1 MFEMLNKIPKRTAPV
16 IHVEHIPTLEPFD
29 PNQPVGRDFNIILLV
44 KEHAPTR
51 ITAIKNEVAALEK
64 RLTEL
69 GKEATQLQK
78 LLEALQ

>member
-44 KEHAPTR
+44 KEHAPTQIGR
-51 ITAIKNEVAALEK
+51 AHV
-64 RLTEL
+64 
-69 GKEATQLQK
+69 
-78 LLEALQ
+78 

>member
-1 MFEMLNKIPKRTAPV
+1 MFEMLNKIPKRV
-16 IHVEHIPTLEPFD
+16 MDMRVETVPTKDVSFD
-29 PNQPVGRDFNIILLV
+29 PNQSMGRNFNLIRLV
-44 KEHAPTR
+44 QENAPTR
-51 ITAIKNEVAALEK
+51 ITAIKNEVATLEK

>member
-29 PNQPVGRDFNIILLV
+29 PNQPVGRDFNLIRLV
-44 KEHAPTR
+44 QENAPTR